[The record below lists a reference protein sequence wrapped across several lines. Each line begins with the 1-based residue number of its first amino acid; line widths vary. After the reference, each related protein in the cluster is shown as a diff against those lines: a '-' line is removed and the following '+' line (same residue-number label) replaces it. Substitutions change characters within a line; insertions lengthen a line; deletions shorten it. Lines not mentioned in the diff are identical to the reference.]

1 MDIEALRRKEVIDN
15 IGGTFQCIE
24 ECSITLVGFEESLRA
39 DIVAISKSADH
50 TFIFAFEV
58 KEPTGKWELKHWLKA
73 LRQAGNYPNCRVT
86 DERAGSA
93 CGAIINA
100 SFLYPG
106 PNIFPWNDQDSQLT
120 RFYRNYDVEPLR
132 GAVFLAQHF
141 KVGIAYLEADS
152 DRLTLKLGTDP
163 VWDSS
168 KGFRV
173 KSEDLLRKRSIGST
187 KREIS

>member
-15 IGGTFQCIE
+15 ISGAFQCIE
-24 ECSITLVGFEESLRA
+24 ECSIALMGFEENLRA
-39 DIVAISKSADH
+39 DIVAISKSSDH
-50 TFIFAFEV
+50 TFILAFEV

-73 LRQAGNYPNCRVT
+73 LRQAGNYPNCRIT
-86 DERAGSA
+86 DHRAGSA

-106 PNIFPWNDQDSQLT
+106 PNLLPWKDQDSQLT
-120 RFYRNYDVEPLR
+120 RFYRNYDVESLR
-132 GAVFLAQHF
+132 GAVLLAQHF
-141 KVGIAYLEADS
+141 KVGIAYLEAKPDKF
-152 DRLTLKLGTDP
+152 TLKLGTDP

-173 KSEDLLRKRSIGST
+173 KSENLLRKRSVGSS